1 MERNTLIK
9 HDKILIADDNVSI
22 RSTLK
27 NLLVQNHYIV
37 EDAGNGIEALQKAAV
52 FSPDL
57 ILLDII
63 MPDMDGLKVLK
74 TIRENHHTQDIPVI
88 MVTSQDKGKDIQTGF
103 ELGAND
109 YVTKPFDADL
119 LLAHIRRHLQ
129 IKKRMDQIKN
139 EKEDLFVTN
148 QLITTLHAKKK
159 TRDILY
165 CLVQK
170 ISEHIQV
177 KRCSVIRIGKNM
189 SEGIVEATSD
199 GPEIQDLKIDL
210 NKYPEIME
218 ALQRRSVVVIPDID
232 KDERMS
238 MVREILHEIGCFSL
252 MVVPITHGDDLIG
265 TLLLS
270 TARSKETFNE
280 REIRFL
286 KGISNA
292 AKSALL
298 NAQVFES
305 VEHNDK
311 TAVASFDSLTNLCG
325 YYSFLEAGEKEI
337 YRAKRY
343 KSHLSLIL
351 IDINQFRKVNE
362 IHGIEKGDQALRII
376 GRLINESIRK
386 SDLAARCQGDD
397 FAILLPETS
406 LIGATVQAKRF
417 QKLAFKN
424 PTLHE
429 LGVSVQVGVSS
440 MEETEVQSAIDLIHA
455 AEIDLQRQKTGPFA
469 L

>member
-1 MERNTLIK
+1 MIK
-9 HDKILIADDNVSI
+9 QDKILIADDNPTI
-22 RSTLK
+22 RFTLRD
-27 NLLVQNHYIV
+27 LLVQNHYLV
-37 EDAGNGIEALQKAAV
+37 EDAKSGIEALQKAAV

-57 ILLDII
+57 VLLDIV

-74 TIRENHHTQDIPVI
+74 AIRNNQHTQDIPVI
-88 MVTSQDKGKDIQTGF
+88 MVTSQSQGKDIKTGF

-109 YVTKPFDADL
+109 YITKPFESDV
-119 LLAHIRRHLQ
+119 LLAHIQRHLQ
-129 IKKRMDQIKN
+129 IKRRLDQIKD
-139 EKEDLFVTN
+139 EKNDLFVTN

-177 KRCSVIRIGKNM
+177 KRCSVIRIGKNI

-218 ALQRRSVVVIPDID
+218 ALQQRNVVVIPDID

-238 MVREILHEIGCFSL
+238 LVREILHEIGCFSL
-252 MVVPITHGDDLIG
+252 MVVPIIHGDDLIG

-280 REIRFL
+280 REVRFL

-311 TAVASFDSLTNLCG
+311 TAVASIDPLTKLRG
-325 YYSFLEAGEKEI
+325 YYSFLEEGEKEI

-362 IHGIEKGDQALRII
+362 IHGVEKGDQALQMI

-429 LGVSVQVGVSS
+429 LGVSVLVGVSS
-440 MEETEVQSAIDLIHA
+440 MEEIDVQSTIDLIHA
-455 AEIDLQRQKTGPFA
+455 AEIDLERQKTGPFA